1 MTTKTKAAE
10 SEKSSP
16 VFEEFFQNIR
26 KAAETNLKLQQEA
39 FSQWSS
45 MWPGIPTPQTAWV
58 NQMQGFRKQW
68 VSTVSELARK
78 HQDVIERQYD
88 SAIGSL
94 DAALSMTDATTPEEV
109 RRRSEQLCRKTL
121 DCVRE
126 VTEVQVREFQEA
138 ITKWTDLL
146 AKASPVA

>member
-1 MTTKTKAAE
+1 MTKTKSAA
-10 SEKSSP
+10 SEAPSP
-16 VFEEFFQNIR
+16 VFEELFQNIR
-26 KAAETNLKLQQEA
+26 KAAETNLKMQQEVFGQ
-39 FSQWSS
+39 FSG

-58 NQMQGFRKQW
+58 NQMQGFRRQW
-68 VSTVSELARK
+68 AQTVSDLARK
-78 HQDVIERQYD
+78 HQGVVEKQYEA
-88 SAIGSL
+88 AIGSL
-94 DAALSMTDATTPEEV
+94 DAALNMADASTPEEV

-126 VTEVQVREFQEA
+126 VTEVQIREFQEA

>member
-1 MTTKTKAAE
+1 MSKTKTGSTE
-10 SEKSSP
+10 TTSP
-16 VFEEFFQNIR
+16 VFEELFQNIR
-26 KAAETNLKLQQEA
+26 KAAETNLKLQQEV

-45 MWPGIPTPQTAWV
+45 MWPGIPTPQTAWL
-58 NQMQGFRKQW
+58 NSMQGFRKQW
-68 VSTVSELARK
+68 SQTVSDLARK
-78 HQDVIERQYD
+78 HQNVIERQYE
-88 SAIGSL
+88 AAVGSL
-94 DAALSMTDATTPEEV
+94 DAALNVADASTPEEV

-126 VTEVQVREFQEA
+126 MTEVQVREFQEA